1 MALYRRLETTSPFEA
16 ARRMSTLDTAASEPK
31 DWTPDM
37 AAVALRRDRDA
48 FMRLYDHFM
57 PRLCLYLRGLGT
69 PEAVAEE
76 LAQESM
82 LRLWQ
87 HAAAYD
93 PRRSAVSTWLFRIA
107 RNLCIDRARRLR
119 YQAAQAETLH
129 PFDIEPDAGTT
140 EDHAD
145 AATLARRIDALSPVQ
160 ARLIRMSYFEAR
172 SHQDI
177 ATELGLPL
185 GTVKS
190 HLRRAFQRLQGELGN
205 AP

>member
-57 PRLCLYLRGLGT
+57 PRLCLYLRGIGT
-69 PEAVAEE
+69 PESVAEE
-76 LAQESM
+76 LSQEAM

-87 HAAAYD
+87 NAGVYNPA
-93 PRRSAVSTWLFRIA
+93 RSAVSTWLFRIA
-107 RNLCIDRARRLR
+107 RNLHIDRLRRESGWSP
-119 YQAAQAETLH
+119 APVEEAEA
-129 PFDIEPDAGTT
+129 EPDRSRTT
-140 EDHAD
+140 EEFADHVE
-145 AATLARRIDALSPVQ
+145 LQRRIDALSPVQ
-160 ARLIRMSYFEAR
+160 ARLIRMSYFEAK
-172 SHQDI
+172 SHQEI
-177 ATELGLPL
+177 ATELGMPL

-190 HLRRAFQRLQGELGN
+190 HVRRAFLRLQDALG
-205 AP
+205 AMP

>member
-1 MALYRRLETTSPFEA
+1 MSQPAPSERPAPFEA
-16 ARRMSTLDTAASEPK
+16 ARRMSVSAATGQEAR
-31 DWTPDM
+31 DWSGDM
-37 AAVALRRDRDA
+37 AAVAVRRDREC
-48 FMRLYDHFM
+48 FLRIYDHFM

-76 LAQESM
+76 LAQESL

-119 YQAAQAETLH
+119 YQAAQAETLRL
-129 PFDIEPDAGTT
+129 FDIEPDAGTT

>member
-1 MALYRRLETTSPFEA
+1 MPTDFTRRPPPL
-16 ARRMSTLDTAASEPK
+16 RAASPVSTPTPLTRDAH
-31 DWTPDM
+31 DWTADM
-37 AAVALRRDRDA
+37 LSVARARDRAA

-76 LAQESM
+76 LAQESL

-119 YQAAQAETLH
+119 YQAAQAETLRL
-129 PFDIEPDAGTT
+129 FDIEPDAGTT

>member
-1 MALYRRLETTSPFEA
+1 MPTDFTRRPPPL
-16 ARRMSTLDTAASEPK
+16 RAASPVSTPTPLTRDAH
-31 DWTPDM
+31 DWTADM
-37 AAVALRRDRDA
+37 LSVARARDRAA
-48 FMRLYDHFM
+48 FMRIYDHFM

-76 LAQESM
+76 LAQESL

-119 YQAAQAETLH
+119 YQAAQAETLRL
-129 PFDIEPDAGTT
+129 FDIEPDAGTT
-140 EDHAD
+140 EAHAD